1 MEEKMSDFDLF
12 ANEEEEPKEEVREI
26 LEQLKKVHEE
36 VIEDVKEELVEDD
49 KEHEKEYEE
58 VKDTNDVPFLDRLSN
73 VIDEHDQNKN
83 EEFLDLD
90 DSPECSSKF
99 EEKENKEYNE
109 DYSAFEREISEKN
122 DEIRYLKTE
131 ISSLQ
136 NKIAEQNKTTEEM
149 RKNKN
154 VGFSEIVPSLEKIFN
169 LIETRSNSKML
180 EFAQILVDEEKKSL
194 QAKHDE
200 DLLLIGELKSENMM
214 LRNEIQKCR
223 DYISEL
229 EEKKKYLEEKEK
241 SLERFEEN
249 ERYLERQLEEK
260 AQEIEKRT
268 EENKRLFQ
276 DNCLLVTK
284 SESISRENREL
295 KNKLER

>member
-1 MEEKMSDFDLF
+1 MSDRDLF
-12 ANEEEEPKEEVREI
+12 ADYLEEEPKEEVKEI
-26 LEQLKKVHEE
+26 P
-36 VIEDVKEELVEDD
+36 EDVKEELVEDD
-49 KEHEKEYEE
+49 KEHDDEYEE
-58 VKDTNDVPFLDRLSN
+58 IKDTNDVPFLDRLSN

-99 EEKENKEYNE
+99 EEKENEEYKE
-109 DYSAFEREISEKN
+109 DYSAFEREISEKD

-136 NKIAEQNKTTEEM
+136 NKIAEQNKTAEEM

-200 DLLLIGELKSENMM
+200 DLLLISELKSENMI
-214 LRNEIQKCR
+214 LRNEIQR
-223 DYISEL
+223 FTGIISDL
-229 EEKKKYLEEKEK
+229 ESQIKDLEKHVEERVKENQRLFK
-241 SLERFEEN
+241 DNALLSTKNDCLN
-249 ERYLERQLEEK
+249 
-260 AQEIEKRT
+260 QEIM
-268 EENKRLFQ
+268 
-276 DNCLLVTK
+276 
-284 SESISRENREL
+284 EL
-295 KNKLER
+295 KYK